1 MIGKALQLKY
11 GKEGWKCDTRDGV
24 ITRWEH
30 PDGIPQPDDA
40 AISTAVSEYQ
50 ASLIN
55 EKDARKNRKKSILQ
69 KLGMDKSDI
78 KSLKELLQDGND
90 D

>member
-11 GKEGWKCDTRDGV
+11 AKEGWKCDTRDGV

-40 AISTAVSEYQ
+40 AIATAIQEYQ
-50 ASLIN
+50 ASLIT
-55 EKDARKNRKKSILQ
+55 EKDSRKNRKKDLLK
-69 KLGMDKSDI
+69 KLNITIEDI
-78 KSLKELLQDGND
+78 KALKELLQDGHD
-90 D
+90 A